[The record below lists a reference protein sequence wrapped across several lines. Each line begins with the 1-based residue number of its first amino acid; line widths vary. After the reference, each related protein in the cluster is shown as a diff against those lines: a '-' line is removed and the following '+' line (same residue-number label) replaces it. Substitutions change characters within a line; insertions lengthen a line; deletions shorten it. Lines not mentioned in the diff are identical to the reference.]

1 MSTAPNYLA
10 EAIGIADGTE
20 NIPVHSE
27 HLRALLKEVP
37 IAHARHFLKGELRC
51 TGCGGGEVAAQVR
64 NLLAECDDGPNRA
77 SRRIAFTSFCAE
89 CKTDHA
95 V

>member
-1 MSTAPNYLA
+1 MSSPAQTPNYLA

-51 TGCGGGEVAAQVR
+51 TGCQEWLKR
-64 NLLAECDDGPNRA
+64 DLLAECQSCPDNW
-77 SRRIAFTSFCAE
+77 CAE
-89 CKTDHA
+89 CRTDHE
-95 V
+95 VYCK